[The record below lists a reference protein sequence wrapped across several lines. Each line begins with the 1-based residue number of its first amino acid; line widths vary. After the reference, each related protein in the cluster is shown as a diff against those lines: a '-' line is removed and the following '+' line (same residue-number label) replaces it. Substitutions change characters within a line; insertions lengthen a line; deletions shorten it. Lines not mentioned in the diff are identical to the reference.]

1 MNAPMTNSQS
11 FVLRVAGVVFGLVC
25 LMQLLRMLTGFEVMV
40 AGHAVPLWPNAIAFL
55 IAGGLSYWMWLLSYR
70 GTT

>member
-1 MNAPMTNSQS
+1 MNVHMVNSQT
-11 FVLRVAGVVFGLVC
+11 VGLRVASLIFGLVC
-25 LMQLLRMLTGFEVMV
+25 LMQLLRMLTGVEVFV
-40 AGHAVPLWPNAIAFL
+40 AGHEVPLWPNAIAFL

>member
-1 MNAPMTNSQS
+1 MYWHLVNSQT
-11 FVLRVAGVVFGLVC
+11 VGLRVASLVFALVC
-25 LMQLLRMLTGFEVMV
+25 LMQLLRLLTGVEVFV

-55 IAGGLSYWMWLLSYR
+55 VAGGLSYWMWQLSYR